1 MSFLLDNC
9 TFCELTPDIINSCGE
24 FTCKKDSDINEFFHS
39 EYQDYSHQLL
49 GKSYCFVDNRNTEE
63 IVCAFT
69 VSNSS
74 IKVDGLPNKKRNKIN
89 RKIPHSKRHTQY
101 PAVLVGQL
109 AVFDKYKG
117 CNIGNELMDF
127 IKSWFIDPL
136 NKTGCRYIIVDA
148 INKDKVK
155 QYYKNNGFKYIF
167 SSEQE
172 EFEYM
177 TRSTIKSNLYKW
189 LKHLLFP
196 KLGKDNFY
204 RKTRLMF
211 YDLIVLY
218 SNE

>member
-1 MSFLLDNC
+1 M
-9 TFCELTPDIINSCGE
+9 
-24 FTCKKDSDINEFFHS
+24 
-39 EYQDYSHQLL
+39 L
-49 GKSYCFVDNRNTEE
+49 GKSYCFVDNRNAEE

-155 QYYKNNGFKYIF
+155 QYYENNGFKYIF